1 MLCVQL
7 CKCPIK
13 RVVAVLLV
21 TTVFQHWKEVYALSD
36 IYASSLTENWIGER
50 SNFLA
55 PYILGSTG
63 GSKSKS
69 SGGVPRSRQSVVSSL
84 PRTPK
89 GEDILF
95 RPPTVEP
102 DSASSS
108 EEYDDYD
115 LEQEYLLPSIGPPAI
130 LQYMKESQNP
140 PLSNEEVQDRQE
152 LAKNEMLMMSNSSG
166 PCMFCK
172 QEVLPFPTLD
182 ELERLTPDQVMSCFN
197 KLKISCFTKNN
208 SGYFYFFK
216 IFIDH

>member
-1 MLCVQL
+1 M
-7 CKCPIK
+7 
-13 RVVAVLLV
+13 LLV
-21 TTVFQHWKEVYALSD
+21 TAIFRNWSQVHALSVIYALSL
-36 IYASSLTENWIGER
+36 IENWIRER
-50 SNFLA
+50 TNFLA

-63 GSKSKS
+63 RSKSKS

-108 EEYDDYD
+108 EEYEDYD

-140 PLSNEEVQDRQE
+140 PLSNRR
-152 LAKNEMLMMSNSSG
+152 SS
-166 PCMFCK
+166 
-172 QEVLPFPTLD
+172 
-182 ELERLTPDQVMSCFN
+182 R
-197 KLKISCFTKNN
+197 
-208 SGYFYFFK
+208 
-216 IFIDH
+216 